1 MKAYKSLQISIIG
14 IVLGSCIS
22 YQLPDAKTL
31 DVSVPVHL
39 QPTSVPLIMLSGDI
53 ASFDGFLITQDHL
66 LREDE
71 LLYHMQKRMQLA
83 YEAGRAEGTIV
94 LQSVQ
99 QQHKHRWQMV
109 CYIAGAL
116 LAGAVLGQ
124 YVGDNSA
131 EKR

>member
-1 MKAYKSLQISIIG
+1 
-14 IVLGSCIS
+14 
-22 YQLPDAKTL
+22 
-31 DVSVPVHL
+31 
-39 QPTSVPLIMLSGDI
+39 MLSGDI